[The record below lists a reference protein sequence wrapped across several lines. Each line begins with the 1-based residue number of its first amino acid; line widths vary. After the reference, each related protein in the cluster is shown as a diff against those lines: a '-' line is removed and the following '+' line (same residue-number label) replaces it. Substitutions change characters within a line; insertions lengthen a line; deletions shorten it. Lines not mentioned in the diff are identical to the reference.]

1 MKLVIEDDQG
11 SRREVA
17 LDRDEITIGRR
28 EDNVVHLPDRNVSRR
43 HARLLRKEGSV
54 LLEDLRSANGTRVNG
69 VRISEPVSIANGDLV
84 RIGDYGVALRPDEVP
99 LEVPLPGTMPPE
111 PPAALRGDVLADT
124 APHPLV
130 AAPVEIVEEVAPA
143 PTAAAVAE
151 LEPPVRRSRRALGV
165 VILGLVLGLGGALVL
180 RAQIRQNEASR
191 LRSAVPP
198 PPTPEV
204 VAEPPPP
211 TPVEPPP
218 LELTPPTVP
227 ASRPSTATE
236 WMAAARSAAEARDFD
251 RALRLLSSVR
261 DRSFQAEAQT
271 LRRTWR
277 AEAVAARAVR
287 SARKELDSGR
297 PSGAL
302 RKLEPAKNS
311 RAWAPEVAEL
321 RTEITAAL
329 KSPRKPQ
336 ARVASAADVER
347 LYREGKTLYDTGNV
361 GEAAGRFERC
371 LSLDRN
377 QPRCHLMLASSYAR
391 GGDTGRAEAHYRRF
405 LALASADDPAVPRV
419 KKFLED
425 SDAEKKARASSAT
438 PQR

>member
-1 MKLVIEDDQG
+1 MKLVIEDEEG
-11 SRREVA
+11 LRREVP

-28 EDNVVHLPDRNVSRR
+28 EDNLVHLPERNVSRR
-43 HARLLRKEGSV
+43 HARLLQKDGAV

-69 VRISEPVSIANGDLV
+69 VRITEAVRLGDGDLV
-84 RIGDYGVALRPDEVP
+84 RIGDYGVAVRPDGVP
-99 LEVPLPGTMPPE
+99 LETPLPRTLLPE
-111 PPAALRGDVLADT
+111 QPAASRGDVLADT

-130 AAPVEIVEEVAPA
+130 VCVVEPSE
-143 PTAAAVAE
+143 AVAE
-151 LEPPVRRSRRALGV
+151 VPEPARRSWRALGV
-165 VILGLVLGLGGALVL
+165 VVLGLVLGLGAALFL
-180 RAQIRQNEASR
+180 RVRDGEASR
-191 LRSAVPP
+191 VRSAVPP

-204 VAEPPPP
+204 VAESSEPPPP
-211 TPVEPPP
+211 SAEEPPP

-227 ASRPSTATE
+227 AARPSTATE

-261 DRSFQAEAQT
+261 DRSYQAETQT

-277 AEAVAARAVR
+277 AEATAGRAVK
-287 SARKELDSGR
+287 SARRELELGK
-297 PSGAL
+297 PSAAL
-302 RKLEPAKNS
+302 KKLEPARNS

-321 RTEITAAL
+321 RTEIASVL
-329 KSPRKPQ
+329 KSPKKPQ
-336 ARVASAADVER
+336 ARAAGPADVER
-347 LYREGKTLYDTGNV
+347 LYREGKALYDSGNV

-377 QPRCHLMLASSYAR
+377 HPRCHLMLATSYAR
-391 GGDTGRAEAHYRRF
+391 GGDTGRAESHYRRF

-425 SDAEKKARASSAT
+425 SDAEKKARASSAM

>member
-1 MKLVIEDDQG
+1 MKLVIEDEEG
-11 SRREVA
+11 LRREVL

-28 EDNVVHLPDRNVSRR
+28 EDNLVHLPERNVSRR
-43 HARLLRKEGSV
+43 HARLLQKDGAV

-69 VRISEPVSIANGDLV
+69 IRITEAVRLADGDLV
-84 RIGDYGVALRPDEVP
+84 RIGDYGVALRPDGVP
-99 LEVPLPGTMPPE
+99 LETPLPRTIVAE
-111 PPAALRGDVLADT
+111 QAPASRGDVLADT

-130 AAPVEIVEEVAPA
+130 VAVVEPSE
-143 PTAAAVAE
+143 AVAE
-151 LEPPVRRSRRALGV
+151 VPEPARRSRRALGV
-165 VILGLVLGLGGALVL
+165 VILGLVLGLGAALFL
-180 RAQIRQNEASR
+180 RVRDGEASR
-191 LRSAVPP
+191 VRSAVPP

-204 VAEPPPP
+204 VAESSEPPPP
-211 TPVEPPP
+211 SPEEPPP

-227 ASRPSTATE
+227 ATRPSTATE

-251 RALRLLSSVR
+251 RALRLLASVR
-261 DRSFQAEAQT
+261 DRSYQAETQT

-277 AEAVAARAVR
+277 AEATAGRAVK
-287 SARKELDSGR
+287 SARRELELGKASA
-297 PSGAL
+297 AL
-302 RKLEPAKNS
+302 KKLEPARNS

-321 RTEITAAL
+321 RTEIAGAL
-329 KSPRKPQ
+329 KSPKKAQ
-336 ARVASAADVER
+336 ARAATPADVER
-347 LYREGKTLYDTGNV
+347 LYREGKALYDSGNV

-377 QPRCHLMLASSYAR
+377 HPRCHLMLATSYAR
-391 GGDTGRAEAHYRRF
+391 GGDTGRAESHYRRF

-425 SDAEKKARASSAT
+425 SDAEKKARASSAM